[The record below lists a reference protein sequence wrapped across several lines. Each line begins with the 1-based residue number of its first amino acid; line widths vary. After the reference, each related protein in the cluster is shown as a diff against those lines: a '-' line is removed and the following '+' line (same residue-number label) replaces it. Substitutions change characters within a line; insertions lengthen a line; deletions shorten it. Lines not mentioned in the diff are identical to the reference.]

1 MSYLFEITDG
11 KEVDLFFH
19 LVFRMICKIWLG
31 FYDWICAERHTYIDF
46 ELKRIGKEKG
56 IHRSSMQRYLIS
68 KAFVFYIKQEINRMN
83 EMSVHPNKKGP
94 SRCQVQ

>member
-1 MSYLFEITDG
+1 
-11 KEVDLFFH
+11 
-19 LVFRMICKIWLG
+19 MIEYVQKDI
-31 FYDWICAERHTYIDF
+31 HTLI
-46 ELKRIGKEKG
+46 LKKKRIGKEG